1 MLNRFGRF
9 LVLVALFTLSVFATT
24 VQAYE
29 FEFKDLGIAH
39 KVANIEGKM
48 VLIAFTSESCY
59 YCKLFDKEVLTNK
72 QVQDFL
78 RGNYI
83 FVRIEP
89 GNNKTTFLGKTY
101 TNNELFG
108 AFGVRG
114 TPTFVFLKDK
124 TQITQ
129 VPGYMPAENFIKALR
144 FIVKVVEENYKE
156 SFEAYSKKKDDY
168 KGKPTIVKVKQ
179 NDAQYVLKYDKNTK
193 QVDSVPT
200 RLDINTVYVTT
211 NVEIAN
217 KLKEMG
223 VLRVL
228 LVENK

>member
-1 MLNRFGRF
+1 MLNRFGIF
-9 LVLVALFTLSVFATT
+9 LVLVALSTLSVFATT

-59 YCKLFDKEVLTNK
+59 YCKLFDKEVLANQ

-83 FVRIEP
+83 FVRVEP

-108 AFGVRG
+108 VFGVRG

-129 VPGYMPAENFIKALR
+129 VPGYMPAEDFIKALR

-156 SFEAYSKKKDDY
+156 IFEVYSKKKDDY

-200 RLDINTVYVTT
+200 ILDINTVYVTT

>member
-1 MLNRFGRF
+1 MLNRLRRF
-9 LVLVALFTLSVFATT
+9 LVLVAFFTLSISAVITY
-24 VQAYE
+24 AYE
-29 FEFKDLGIAH
+29 FEFRDLGTAH

-59 YCKLFDKEVLTNK
+59 YCRLFDKEVLTNK

-89 GNNKTTFLGKTY
+89 GNDKTSFLGKTY

-129 VPGYMPAENFIKALR
+129 VPGYMPAENFLKALR

-168 KGKPTIVKVKQ
+168 KGRPTIVKIKQ
-179 NDAQYVLKYDKNTK
+179 NDAQFVLNYDKNAK
-193 QVDSVPT
+193 QVDSIPSNV
-200 RLDINTVYVTT
+200 DINTVYVTT
-211 NVEIAN
+211 SVEIAN

-223 VLRVL
+223 VIRVL
-228 LVENK
+228 LVENR

>member
-1 MLNRFGRF
+1 MLNRFGRL
-9 LVLVALFTLSVFATT
+9 LVLVAFLTFSLSAITT
-24 VQAYE
+24 YAYE
-29 FEFKDLGIAH
+29 YEFRDLGTAH

-59 YCKLFDKEVLTNK
+59 YCKLFNKEVLTNK
-72 QVQDFL
+72 QIQDFL

-89 GNNKTTFLGKTY
+89 GNYKTTFLGKTY
-101 TNNELFG
+101 TNTELFG

-129 VPGYMPAENFIKALR
+129 VPGYMPADDFLKALR
-144 FIVKVVEENYKE
+144 FLVKVVEENYKE

-179 NDAQYVLKYDKNTK
+179 NDAQYVLKYDKNAK
-193 QVDSVPT
+193 QVESVPSNV
-200 RLDINTVYVTT
+200 DINTVYVTS
-211 NVEIAN
+211 NVQVAS

-228 LVENK
+228 LVENN